1 MTLVHGSYSVWQLV
15 IGGVILFACQLA
27 TMDLSPLEKMLG
39 EAVLLALQTAR
50 ITSEEAA
57 ALMKMH
63 PSQLQKCLRGDQS
76 HHFSLNR
83 LLRLPWSFWLVFSP
97 ALLYLVAKK
106 HAGEVAETFGL
117 RKSA

>member
-1 MTLVHGSYSVWQLV
+1 MTLEHGSFSIWQALV
-15 IGGVILFACQLA
+15 AGLVFFGRLCA
-27 TMDLSPLEKMLG
+27 TLDTSHLEKVLG

-50 ITSEEAA
+50 ITTEQAA
-57 ALMKMH
+57 DTMRMH
-63 PSQLQKCLRGDQS
+63 PSQLQKCLRGDPS

-83 LLRLPWSFWLVFSP
+83 LLRLPWAFWLVFSP